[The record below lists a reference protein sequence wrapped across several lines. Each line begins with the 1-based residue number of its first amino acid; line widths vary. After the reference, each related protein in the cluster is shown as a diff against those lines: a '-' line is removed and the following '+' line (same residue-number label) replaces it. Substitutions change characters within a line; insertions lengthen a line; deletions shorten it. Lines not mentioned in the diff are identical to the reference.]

1 MYNINISYTNIR
13 KHLKFVIAIKENFNG
28 QDRYFKNTQ
37 SFPQREKARSVLR
50 FPLLLAEE
58 PCPLSLQT
66 VFSIPILAY
75 YFLITK
81 F

>member
-1 MYNINISYTNIR
+1 
-13 KHLKFVIAIKENFNG
+13 VIAIIENFNG
-28 QDRYFKNTQ
+28 KDSYFKNMQ
-37 SFPQREKARSVLR
+37 SFLQRGKARSVSG
-50 FPLLLAEE
+50 FALLLAEE

-75 YFLITK
+75 YFFITK

>member
-1 MYNINISYTNIR
+1 
-13 KHLKFVIAIKENFNG
+13 VIAIKENFNS

-37 SFPQREKARSVLR
+37 SFSQQGKACSVSG
-50 FPLLLAEE
+50 FALLLAEE

-75 YFLITK
+75 F